1 MKMMDLFVLGKTWL
15 RVLTFSSS
23 AKDPELAPHMY
34 LFYLL
39 LWTSVVGFFVL
50 FIFPSIGNT
59 LGFIIITLMI
69 LIYVL
74 VVVYFH
80 NNKIFAD

>member
-1 MKMMDLFVLGKTWL
+1 MKMMDLLVLGRTWL
-15 RVLTFSSS
+15 RLLTFRSS

-59 LGFIIITLMI
+59 FGFIIITLMI
-69 LIYVL
+69 LLYV
-74 VVVYFH
+74 VAIVYFH